1 MLYHAETMWTSFLV
15 IEAEEEECSY
25 VSDVSAAYIAIEEW
39 TKWAQ
44 TDIEQ
49 DSHWCEMPSAFALPL
64 DGVVD

>member
-1 MLYHAETMWTSFLV
+1 MNILYKF
-15 IEAEEEECSY
+15 IEEEEEEECSY